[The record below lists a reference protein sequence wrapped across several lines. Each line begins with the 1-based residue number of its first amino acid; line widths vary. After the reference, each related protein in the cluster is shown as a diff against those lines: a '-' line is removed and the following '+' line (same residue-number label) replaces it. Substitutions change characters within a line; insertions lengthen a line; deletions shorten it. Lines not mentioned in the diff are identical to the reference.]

1 MSHGT
6 ADFPR
11 SAGDPD
17 RSGDF
22 DQTLTMPALGSTAR
36 QNGSSPDGQL
46 PFDDLAEPEWPDDD
60 LPGVTERG
68 GGFLAG
74 ELAAGLA
81 SLPAV
86 GAAIRRRVR
95 MCCMAGVIGFLLG
108 TAIYVVHPPAYEA
121 STSVLVTQNPLL
133 DPLDA
138 VQTDVALV
146 QSRTVAQLAMKHLGI
161 LKTESVFKFQES
173 YTVVALTDRVLLIT
187 IGAPSSAEAIQR
199 ASALA
204 HAYLNFRDS
213 MLWTERQETLN
224 ALQGKVNYAQT
235 QISSI
240 AYNLGRAEAQRPSP
254 AQRALVARLK
264 ADRKTWLAA
273 QSTLAAEYVSFQV
286 QSEVTTASMVKGS
299 GVLDK
304 AAALPRSKYKK
315 PEVYVIGGLLAGL
328 LVGLAIVI
336 ITELVT
342 DKLRRRDDV
351 AKALG
356 APVLL
361 SVGKV
366 WAGRWPARLIA
377 ARYPMTVAGGA
388 EMQRVI
394 GCLRRAVT
402 DDDGPATLAVVTIDE
417 TKVATVAVAALAV
430 AAAQAGLH
438 VIVADLTADRT
449 IARLTGVRE
458 SGVRIATIEGQQLVI
473 AVPDRGDISPVGP
486 VRVDSMGPRTA
497 GPALAAAY
505 GSADLLITLAN
516 LDPALGAD
524 YLASWS
530 PSVVAVLTAGTS
542 SATKIHS
549 VGEMIRFSGAQLRG
563 AILLGADKRD
573 ETVGIL
579 SSGRPAFAMSPAAQ
593 AAAAER
599 YVDRQP
605 PPRSEPRAN
614 GSHRA
619 ENGSRQAEEQA
630 GRRRD

>member
-1 MSHGT
+1 M
-6 ADFPR
+6 
-11 SAGDPD
+11 
-17 RSGDF
+17 
-22 DQTLTMPALGSTAR
+22 
-36 QNGSSPDGQL
+36 
-46 PFDDLAEPEWPDDD
+46 PFDDLDEPAWPGDE
-60 LPGVTERG
+60 LPGVTERM
-68 GGFLAG
+68 GGFLAA

-81 SLPAV
+81 SLPAI
-86 GAAIRRRVR
+86 GAALRRRMR
-95 MCCMAGVIGFLLG
+95 MVFMAGIIGFLLG
-108 TAIYVVHPPAYEA
+108 TAIYVVHPPAYQA
-121 STSVLVTQNPLL
+121 STSVVVTQNPLV

-146 QSRTVAQLAMKHLGI
+146 ESRTVAQLAMKHLGI
-161 LKTESVFKFQES
+161 LSTESVYKFQGS
-173 YTVVALTDRVLLIT
+173 YTVVAVTDRVLLIT
-187 IGAPSSAEAIQR
+187 IGARSSAEAVR
-199 ASALA
+199 RATALASAYLQFRDSELWLERSETLSSLGGKVAAAETQVSLIDQQLA
-204 HAYLNFRDS
+204 HA
-213 MLWTERQETLN
+213 
-224 ALQGKVNYAQT
+224 K
-235 QISSI
+235 
-240 AYNLGRAEAQRPSP
+240 AQRPSS
-254 AQRALVARLK
+254 AQQAQVTLLGEKRQAALNARA
-264 ADRKTWLAA
+264 TFE
-273 QSTLAAEYVSFQV
+273 SSYISFQV

-304 AAALPRSKYKK
+304 AAALPRSKFKK
-315 PEVYVIGGLLAGL
+315 PEVYIVGGLLAGL
-328 LVGLAIVI
+328 LLGLAIVI
-336 ITELVT
+336 IGELVT

-402 DDDGPATLAVVTIDE
+402 EEDGPATLAVVTIDDAR
-417 TKVATVAVAALAV
+417 VATVAVAALAV

-438 VIVADLTADRT
+438 VIVADLTAGRT
-449 IARLTGVRE
+449 VARLTGVRE

-505 GSADLLITLAN
+505 SSADLLITLAS

-530 PSVVAVLTAGTS
+530 SNAVGVLTAGTS

-549 VGEMIRFSGAQLRG
+549 VGEMIRFSGAQLLG
-563 AILLGADKRD
+563 AVLLGADKSD

-579 SSGRPAFAMSPAAQ
+579 SSGRPDFAMSPAAQ

-599 YVDRQP
+599 
-605 PPRSEPRAN
+605 RADGQAAQRPDVMSN

-619 ENGSRQAEEQA
+619 GEQS
-630 GRRRD
+630 GHRKG